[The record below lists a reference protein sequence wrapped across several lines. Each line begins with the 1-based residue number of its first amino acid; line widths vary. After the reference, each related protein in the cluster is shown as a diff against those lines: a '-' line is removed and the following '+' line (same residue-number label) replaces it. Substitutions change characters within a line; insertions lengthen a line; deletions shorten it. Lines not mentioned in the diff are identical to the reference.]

1 MKRLFTYLTII
12 LIFGVFSFS
21 STSCNRGT
29 GCPINDNAT
38 VKTNRKGK
46 LPKRGGK
53 SNLFPKNMRR
63 KGG

>member
-1 MKRLFTYLTII
+1 MKRYLTYLSIILVFSLFT
-12 LIFGVFSFS
+12 FSN
-21 STSCNRGT
+21 TSCNRGT

-46 LPKRGGK
+46 LPKRGGN

-63 KGG
+63 KGS